1 MAASDPSEPITRA
14 QVDPAQWREW
24 HRSHVAG
31 THPGPVRFL
40 VERASGCFIY
50 GRDGGDTPSHGA
62 EGGEKGEGVAAYLDF
77 LSGIGV
83 ANVGHRHPRVVQAV
97 REQAER
103 YLHVMVYGEYVQEA
117 QVRLARGLAAVA
129 PAGLSMTYFTNSGAE
144 AVEGALKLARKKTGR
159 SGVIAFQGGYHGDT
173 YGCLSL
179 RSDAAH
185 RRPFEPVVPGVRYL
199 PFGEPAALAELD
211 ASVGAVIIEP
221 IQAEAGVR
229 EPPPGFL
236 AALRER
242 CDAIG
247 ALLIF
252 DEVQVGLGRTGK
264 WFASQH
270 WGVVPDV
277 MTLAK
282 ALGGGMPIGAFVG
295 RPELLALLADD
306 PPLGHLT
313 TFGGHPVSAAA
324 GAAALALMV
333 DERLPE
339 RALALGEHLGERL
352 RRLVRAA
359 GPVVGVRGRGLLWGI
374 ELRSPA
380 QARALIRAAWEQRL
394 IVGDC
399 LSAPAVVK
407 LAPPLVITAELLD
420 AGVTVLEKCLA
431 SL

>member
-1 MAASDPSEPITRA
+1 MASSDASTAISTE

-24 HRSHVAG
+24 HRRHIAG

-50 GRDGGDTPSHGA
+50 GRDEGDAPLDAGQGGSP
-62 EGGEKGEGVAAYLDF
+62 AAYLDF

-97 REQAER
+97 RDQIER
-103 YLHVMVYGEYVQEA
+103 HMHVMVYGEYVQAA
-117 QVRLARGLAAVA
+117 QVRLARAIAAAA
-129 PAGLSMTYFTNSGAE
+129 PAGLTMTYFTNSGAE
-144 AVEGALKLARKKTGR
+144 AVEGALKLGRKKTGR
-159 SGVIAFQGGYHGDT
+159 PGIVAFEGAYHGDT

-185 RRPFEPVVPGVRYL
+185 RRPFVPVVPGVRYL
-199 PFGEPAALAELD
+199 PFGDRSALAQID
-211 ASVGAVIIEP
+211 GSVGAVIIEP

-236 AALRER
+236 TALRER
-242 CDAIG
+242 CDAVE

-264 WFASQH
+264 WFAGEH
-270 WGVVPDV
+270 WGAVPDV

-282 ALGGGMPIGAFVG
+282 ALGGGMPIGGFVG
-295 RPELLALLADD
+295 RPELLGVLAAD

-324 GAAALALMV
+324 GAAALALMA

-339 RALALGEHLGERL
+339 RAATLGERL
-352 RRLVRAA
+352 GDRLRRLESAD
-359 GPVVGVRGRGLLWGI
+359 GPVVGVRGRGLLWGLA
-374 ELRSPA
+374 LRSTA
-380 QARALIRAAWEQRL
+380 AARALIRAAWEHRL
-394 IVGDC
+394 IIGDC
-399 LSAPAVVK
+399 LGAPSVVK
-407 LAPPLVITAELLD
+407 LAPPLVITEELLD
-420 AGVTVLEKCLA
+420 AGIAVLEECLV